1 MKFLILN
8 IFIWMHVMAGF
19 AQRADQILGKWQ
31 NPDKDRQIEIYKKGK
46 YYEAKIIWVKQTG
59 RFNVKEG
66 DVIIQELVFKDKKW
80 NGVLKVPSKDVTFDT
95 VIIMKDI
102 NTIDIRAKFGLISQ
116 TKTWTRLI

>member
-1 MKFLILN
+1 
-8 IFIWMHVMAGF
+8 MAGF

-59 RFNVKEG
+59 RFNVQEG